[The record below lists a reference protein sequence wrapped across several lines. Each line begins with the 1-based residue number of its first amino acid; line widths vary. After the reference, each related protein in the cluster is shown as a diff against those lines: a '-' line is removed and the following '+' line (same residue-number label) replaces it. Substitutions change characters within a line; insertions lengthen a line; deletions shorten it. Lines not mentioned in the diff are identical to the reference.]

1 MALFFGRKKI
11 SPIINLANTIRNQN
25 KTVTVDNTNVGSDIT
40 AECDTGYTGL
50 GTVTVHPDL
59 NITSPSETIEHNG
72 SYQFGSNNGLIRQI
86 DVTVAVPLEAKNYQI
101 QESDLVSNTLV
112 INPSTGYDGM
122 SSITIDLSEI
132 ARLLSEI

>member
-25 KTVTVDNTNVGSDIT
+25 KTITVDNSNVGSDFT

-50 GTVTVHPDL
+50 GTVTIHPDL
-59 NITSPSETIEHNG
+59 NIGNRTETIEHNG
-72 SYQFGSNNGLIRQI
+72 VYQYGNNSSLIREI
-86 DVTVAVPLEAKNYQI
+86 EVTVDVPLENKTYQI
-101 QESDLVSNTLV
+101 QETDLNNNT
-112 INPSTGYDGM
+112 ITITPSAGYDGM

-132 ARLLSEI
+132 TRLLSEI